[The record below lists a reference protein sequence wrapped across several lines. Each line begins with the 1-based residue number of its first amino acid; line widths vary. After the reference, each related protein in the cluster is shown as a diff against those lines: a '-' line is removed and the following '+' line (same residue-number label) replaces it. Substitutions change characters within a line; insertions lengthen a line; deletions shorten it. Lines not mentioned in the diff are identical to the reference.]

1 MAQAAGEDMAKAIG
15 EFTADPDEQALLTWA
30 VAYELKTRGQDDD
43 TWDPAQRREFVS
55 RIYSKLRE
63 AGHLKGPQEDPFS
76 GIAKLQAD
84 LEAGRISPEQY
95 QVGIQS
101 MLKPST
107 TVNVGPT
114 GIDYGDPEAGYAW
127 ARNPDGTVALS
138 QDANTGFMRPV
149 AVPIAGG
156 KVEQAAQAAEEAAAA
171 QKEQQA
177 VYADVVTDTVDDLI
191 AKAEEFSVTGM
202 FSLINFIPGTPQH
215 DAARMVETIK
225 ANVGFDRLQQMRE
238 ASDTGGALGQVS
250 EFENR
255 LLQSTIG
262 NLELSQ
268 TQEQFLKILAA

>member
-1 MAQAAGEDMAKAIG
+1 
-15 EFTADPDEQALLTWA
+15 
-30 VAYELKTRGQDDD
+30 
-43 TWDPAQRREFVS
+43 
-55 RIYSKLRE
+55 
-63 AGHLKGPQEDPFS
+63 
-76 GIAKLQAD
+76 
-84 LEAGRISPEQY
+84 
-95 QVGIQS
+95 

-107 TVNVGPT
+107 TVSVGPT

-138 QDANTGFMRPV
+138 QDPNTGFMRPV

-268 TQEQFLKILAA
+268 TQEQFLKNLRRVKDIYTRIITKGIKPGEEGGSGAQAVDPAVINQRGVEIEQTFRTQNQNLSDDQIRLLVKEQLKKEYGLGR